1 MEKLRM
7 FDPSEAYILTKTGS
21 KGSKSYQVIIVTP
34 FKDFPLLSH
43 LSYEQN
49 QEFTLKT
56 NDFINSSKTSL
67 LVQQNQRNY
76 LFFLSLSILIIMAI
90 AAFFATSPVT
100 TCTFYKSIDKVFV
113 ERKSLRGNQVIE
125 YPLENILCFDIQEKQ
140 YKYSKLYRAV
150 IVLKSFKEIPIN
162 PQYTDE
168 RSVRYAV
175 SRILS
180 FLKL

>member
-1 MEKLRM
+1 M
-7 FDPSEAYILTKTGS
+7 
-21 KGSKSYQVIIVTP
+21 
-34 FKDFPLLSH
+34 
-43 LSYEQN
+43 
-49 QEFTLKT
+49 
-56 NDFINSSKTSL
+56 
-67 LVQQNQRNY
+67 
-76 LFFLSLSILIIMAI
+76 LIIMAI

-150 IVLKSFKEIPIN
+150 IVLKSCKEIPIN

-168 RSVRYAV
+168 RSVRYTV

>member
-1 MEKLRM
+1 M
-7 FDPSEAYILTKTGS
+7 
-21 KGSKSYQVIIVTP
+21 
-34 FKDFPLLSH
+34 
-43 LSYEQN
+43 
-49 QEFTLKT
+49 
-56 NDFINSSKTSL
+56 
-67 LVQQNQRNY
+67 
-76 LFFLSLSILIIMAI
+76 LIIMAI